1 MTVDQF
7 VKRYSLDR
15 KNSTSLKWDL
25 LGERFGDPDL
35 IPMWVADMDF
45 RTAECVTDALHRRVS
60 HGVYGYAYI
69 PQSYYDSLFDWM
81 ESRYQFRPKKE
92 WIRLATGVVA
102 ALYWFVNCYTEPGD
116 HVMIS
121 TPVYY
126 PFAGAINDCGRK
138 VVSCDLAYDSGHFSI
153 DFDAFEKAIVENDV
167 KMYILCSPH
176 NPCGR
181 VWTEEELDRLLS
193 ICAKHNVLVIADE
206 IHQDFV
212 FGENKQ
218 ISAPAVSGGKY
229 IDNIVLV
236 NAASKSFNLAAL
248 IHSNIIIPNDKLRAK
263 YDAYAQKHVETDFN
277 IMGITA
283 TEAAYA
289 CGAQWLTDLKK
300 VIQANYDY
308 IKSSLAEK
316 APKIIV
322 CDMQGT
328 YLPMLDLRGMFDM
341 NNPSHESV
349 ILNGKAPVNG
359 DIYNFAQI
367 KCRLAVDYGE
377 WFGENFGGFIRLNL
391 ATTPQTVKQVVD
403 NIVKEYKALLGE

>member
-126 PFAGAINDCGRK
+126 PFAGAINDCG
-138 VVSCDLAYDSGHFSI
+138 
-153 DFDAFEKAIVENDV
+153 
-167 KMYILCSPH
+167 
-176 NPCGR
+176 
-181 VWTEEELDRLLS
+181 
-193 ICAKHNVLVIADE
+193 
-206 IHQDFV
+206 
-212 FGENKQ
+212 
-218 ISAPAVSGGKY
+218 
-229 IDNIVLV
+229 
-236 NAASKSFNLAAL
+236 
-248 IHSNIIIPNDKLRAK
+248 
-263 YDAYAQKHVETDFN
+263 
-277 IMGITA
+277 
-283 TEAAYA
+283 
-289 CGAQWLTDLKK
+289 
-300 VIQANYDY
+300 
-308 IKSSLAEK
+308 
-316 APKIIV
+316 
-322 CDMQGT
+322 
-328 YLPMLDLRGMFDM
+328 
-341 NNPSHESV
+341 
-349 ILNGKAPVNG
+349 
-359 DIYNFAQI
+359 
-367 KCRLAVDYGE
+367 
-377 WFGENFGGFIRLNL
+377 
-391 ATTPQTVKQVVD
+391 
-403 NIVKEYKALLGE
+403 

>member
-1 MTVDQF
+1 MEIEKF

-25 LGERFGDPDL
+25 LEERFGNPNL

-60 HGVYGYAYI
+60 HGVYGYAFI
-69 PQSYYDSLFDWM
+69 PQSYYDAYFDWM
-81 ESRYQFRPKKE
+81 ESHYRFRPKKE
-92 WIRLATGVVA
+92 WVRLATGVVA
-102 ALYWFVNCYTEPGD
+102 ALYWFVNCYTKPGD
-116 HVMIS
+116 HILIS

-138 VVSCDLAYDSGHFSI
+138 AVYCDLLYEKGHFSF
-153 DFDAFEKAIVENDV
+153 DFEAFEKAIVENDV

-181 VWTEEELDRLLS
+181 VWTEEELDRILG
-193 ICAKHNVLVIADE
+193 ICQKHHVLVVADE

-212 FGENKQ
+212 FGDSKQ
-218 ISAPAVSGGKY
+218 ISAPAVAGGKY
-229 IDNIVLV
+229 LDNIILV

-248 IHSNIIIPNDKLRAK
+248 IHSNIVIPNDDLRAI
-263 YDAYAQKHVETDFN
+263 YDAYATMHVETDFN

-289 CGAQWLTDLKK
+289 CGENWLNNLKQ
-300 VIQANYDY
+300 VIWSNYQY
-308 IKSSLAEK
+308 IKKTLNEQ

-341 NNPSHESV
+341 EHPKREGV
-349 ILNGKAPVNG
+349 VLNGKAPVNG
-359 DIYNFAQI
+359 DVQHFIQED
-367 KCRLAVDYGE
+367 CQLAVDYGE
-377 WFGENFGGFIRLNL
+377 WFGGNFGGFIRLNL
-391 ATTPQTVKQVVD
+391 ATTPETVKNVVD
-403 NIVKEYKALLGE
+403 RIVTNYKALLGE